1 MNSQKYSLLIIDTYY
16 PGFLKDWYIKHPEL
30 RNTTYGTQQKALLS
44 ACFGTSDYYSFNLKK
59 MGYRVEDIIVNDENL
74 QRQWAKENG
83 LSASASGIF
92 SKIKMFSYIHRF
104 VGRPKWVQEIALA
117 QIKAI
122 KPDIIYMQDLS
133 ILNTDTLL
141 EVKKLCKLLVGQI
154 ACPLPA
160 EKNLRQF
167 NLILTSF
174 PHYVDRFRK
183 MGIDSEYF
191 KIGFEPRI
199 IEKIGEHERIFE
211 VGFIGSFSPHHN
223 KGTKLLE
230 KVASKIPLHIWG
242 QGINYLSPVSPL
254 RKNYHGEA
262 WGLQMYKILA
272 ETKIIINRHID
283 VAENYANNM
292 RLYESTG
299 MGAMLITDKKDN
311 LNDLFKVGQE
321 IISYENAMDL
331 TKKIEYYLKH
341 DEKRRIIAKKG
352 QKRTLSEHTYKIRMK
367 ELIAILNKYL

>member
-1 MNSQKYSLLIIDTYY
+1 MNSQKYSFLIIDTYY
-16 PGFLKDWYIKHPEL
+16 PGFLKDWYIKHPKL
-30 RNTTYGTQQKALLS
+30 YNTTYGTQLKALLS

-59 MGYRVEDIIVNDENL
+59 MGDQAEDIIVNDENL
-74 QRQWAKENG
+74 QRRWAEENS
-83 LSASASGIF
+83 LSVSASSVF
-92 SKIKMFSYIHRF
+92 SKIQMFPYIHRF

-117 QIKAI
+117 QIKTI
-122 KPDIIYMQDLS
+122 KPDIVYMQDLS
-133 ILNTDTLL
+133 ILNTDTLW

-154 ACPLPA
+154 ACPLPVG
-160 EKNLRQF
+160 ENLKQF
-167 NLILTSF
+167 DLILTSF

-183 MGIDSEYF
+183 MGISSEYF
-191 KIGFEPRI
+191 KIGFEPRVL
-199 IEKIGEHERIFE
+199 EKVGERKRIFE

-299 MGAMLITDKKDN
+299 MGAMLITDNKDN

-321 IISYENAMDL
+321 VISYENTLDL
-331 TKKIEYYLKH
+331 IKKIEYYLRH
-341 DEKRRIIAKKG
+341 EEKRQEIAKMG
-352 QKRTLSEHTYKIRMK
+352 QNKTLSDHNYGKRMR
-367 ELIAILNKYL
+367 ELMTILEKYL